1 MVQQVIIFVS
11 EVMVHLTLLVGFVK
25 DKLLDLVYLY
35 WKNLISRTQITR
47 TVMIVIEDT
56 KKNNTRIEHDRA
68 NNGNS
73 GKFRFPHGARNPG
86 VCGCCLSLAN

>member
-1 MVQQVIIFVS
+1 MVQQVIRFVS

-25 DKLLDLVYLY
+25 DKPLDLVY

-56 KKNNTRIEHDRA
+56 QKKDNKSIEHD
-68 NNGNS
+68 
-73 GKFRFPHGARNPG
+73 
-86 VCGCCLSLAN
+86 